1 MDGDI
6 LRDLRAFSVLDDTQ
20 HAEVGDYIVIDGDLK
35 RINKVA
41 RSFDGDL
48 CAYVDGDDDFYILNG
63 RRIYRAKGGSEDGQI

>member
-1 MDGDI
+1 MDGNI
-6 LRDLRAFSVLDDTQ
+6 LRDLRAFSALDDPQ

-48 CAYVDGDDDFYILNG
+48 CAYVDGDDDFHIIG
-63 RRIYRAKGGSEDGQI
+63 RRRIYRAKGGDSDGPI

>member
-1 MDGDI
+1 MDGGI
-6 LRDLRAFSVLDDTQ
+6 LRDLRAFSALDDTQ
-20 HAEVGDYIVIDGDLK
+20 QAEVGDYIVIDGELK

-63 RRIYRAKGGSEDGQI
+63 RRIYREKGGDSDGPI

>member
-6 LRDLRAFSVLDDTQ
+6 LRNLKAFAVLDEPR
-20 HAEVGDYIVIDGDLK
+20 HAEAGDYIEINGELK

-48 CAYVDGDDDFYILNG
+48 CAYVDGDDDFHVVG
-63 RRIYRAKGGSEDGQI
+63 RRRIYRAKGGVEDGEI